1 MVYVSCL
8 FLYCLEVDPFSVNQ
22 DLFEEEPQVLYK
34 QGKWS
39 SPHAYSIWIYST
51 HDNYV
56 YIHDM
61 HNLMGY
67 LFKYT

>member
-39 SPHAYSIWIYST
+39 SPHAYSI
-51 HDNYV
+51 
-56 YIHDM
+56 
-61 HNLMGY
+61 
-67 LFKYT
+67 